1 MKMKNL
7 QIKADDIRNLTG
19 ISLDKQQEV
28 IDGQSTALEGLQNL
42 TKFQSEALE
51 DSRSTLQQFAEYG
64 HRQQEELLQGQEQLQ
79 RIHDH
84 LMENSK
90 SILAT

>member
-1 MKMKNL
+1 MNNFLILMNY
-7 QIKADDIRNLTG
+7 
-19 ISLDKQQEV
+19 
-28 IDGQSTALEGLQNL
+28 
-42 TKFQSEALE
+42 
-51 DSRSTLQQFAEYG
+51 RSTLQQFAEYG

-90 SILAT
+90 SILAAQVGIFF